1 MLLIRIR
8 KAKEQQCFNALKR
21 RRTDKL
27 KSLFSV
33 DIKDLRKYL
42 ISSVL
47 VSNEMFTITRWS
59 VEFLCWS
66 RCTFQ
71 EVRQI

>member
-8 KAKEQQCFNALKR
+8 KAKEQQYFSALKR
-21 RRTDKL
+21 HQTDKL
-27 KSLFSV
+27 KNLFSV

-42 ISSVL
+42 MSSL
-47 VSNEMFTITRWS
+47 HVSNEMYTITRWS